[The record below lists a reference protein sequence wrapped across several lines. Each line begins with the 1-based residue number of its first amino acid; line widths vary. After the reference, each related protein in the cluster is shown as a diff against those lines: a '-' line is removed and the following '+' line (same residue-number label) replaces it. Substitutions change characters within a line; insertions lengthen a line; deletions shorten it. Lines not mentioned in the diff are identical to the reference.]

1 MLSYFCCKMS
11 KNIVKRRIRMNILTI
26 RSGQVAGGKIKR
38 QREGVRQE
46 HIEVRRERQID
57 GAVSF
62 GKL

>member
-1 MLSYFCCKMS
+1 
-11 KNIVKRRIRMNILTI
+11 MNILTI